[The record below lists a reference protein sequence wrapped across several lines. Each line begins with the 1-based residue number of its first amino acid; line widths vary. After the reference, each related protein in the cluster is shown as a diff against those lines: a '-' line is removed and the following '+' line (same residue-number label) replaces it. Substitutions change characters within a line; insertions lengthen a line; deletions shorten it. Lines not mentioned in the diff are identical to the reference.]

1 MGYEVRGEVVA
12 AIATPVRL
20 RERAAW
26 RSATI
31 QPAPLQSLD
40 HADSMARLFSA
51 QSSDDWRLVAT
62 SYQLSPWAS
71 HRSCGCNSR
80 SERLASIAYGLSTRM
95 IARQARNDRTP
106 GVIRQPYEGM
116 ESIPSPT
123 TALHGPRVI
132 DLQRSGLYPPG
143 AGFFIPKS
151 LYHIPQRRGLGHKTG
166 SLRCVEPHGVPNS
179 SPCVSG
185 RRRQLQRIDDSW
197 PDRPN

>member
-1 MGYEVRGEVVA
+1 MRYEVRGEMVA

-71 HRSCGCNSR
+71 HRSCGRDSR
-80 SERLASIAYGLSTRM
+80 SGRLASIAYGLSTRM

-106 GVIRQPYEGM
+106 GVIRQPYTKAWKFSLRPQSLFM
-116 ESIPSPT
+116 
-123 TALHGPRVI
+123 GPRSLI
-132 DLQRSGLYPPG
+132 CRDRGLCPG
-143 AGFFIPKS
+143 IAGLFIPKS
-151 LYHIPQRRGLGHKTG
+151 LYRSPQRRGLGHKTG
-166 SLRCVEPHGVPNS
+166 SLRCDEPHGVPNS

-185 RRRQLQRIDDSW
+185 RRGQFR
-197 PDRPN
+197 